1 MYFISQRDCKRNQ
14 SPIKVHD
21 LTASIDKT
29 VKQPE
34 RINVILIL

>member
-1 MYFISQRDCKRNQ
+1 MYFISQRDCKQNQ
-14 SPIKVHD
+14 SPVKVYD
-21 LTASIDKT
+21 FTASIDKT